1 MRNHLDLLE
10 RLNNKHKIGNTK
22 FQRLKEL
29 PCGGYSL
36 PGSDRGHK
44 TQHLPVLPVL
54 FCLQNNT
61 LDTPLQRNG
70 QSCSQIEKFYH
81 QVVIRD
87 LILQNGV
94 RRGVELT
101 LAPKV
106 VINTTSKRFAA
117 NRRELTIGL
126 AAVLLVSGQRGEP
139 TIARKSV
146 AAFNLREGAPLG
158 CKVTLRSKRGYSI
171 LDKLATFVL
180 PRGYPSRVRGTVD
193 EAGNW
198 GVGIS
203 DPLLFVEL
211 EGQYDLFRSLEGI
224 DVSIA
229 TGVGRRQVT
238 PLLLSGLRLVV

>member
-10 RLNNKHKIGNTK
+10 RLNNKHKIADTK

-36 PGSDRGHK
+36 PRSDRGHK
-44 TQHLPVLPVL
+44 TQHLPVLPIS
-54 FCLQNNT
+54 FCKENKT
-61 LDTPLQRNG
+61 DG

-126 AAVLLVSGQRGEP
+126 AAVLLVSGQKGEP

-224 DVSIA
+224 DASIA
-229 TGVGRRQVT
+229 TGVGRRRVT
-238 PLLLSGLRLVV
+238 PLLLSGLRLIV